1 MKRPS
6 TLVAIAGIAG
16 ACLAPAAM
24 AETWYLYTTVYSG
37 GSYSGATRPIALEMD
52 SKQGCE
58 VAGNKL
64 KADAKSNKLEHIKNI
79 SFTCIKRQ

>member
-1 MKRPS
+1 MNQLFLLA
-6 TLVAIAGIAG
+6 TIFVIASIGLHTG
-16 ACLAPAAM
+16 AR

-52 SKQGCE
+52 TKQGCE

-64 KADAKSNKLEHIKNI
+64 KADAKSNRLEHIKNI